1 MVAYLET
8 LGYQSLQAAS
18 GHDALE
24 LLTDAGGSVDVL
36 LADYAMPGMSGADL
50 ARTVGAN
57 WPELPVVVITGYA
70 DTTGLGDQ
78 LDDTVLLH
86 KPFGINELGSAIDRA
101 AQRNSAAVSQAKVVP
116 LRPRAIG

>member
-1 MVAYLET
+1 MA
-8 LGYQSLQAAS
+8 
-18 GHDALE
+18 
-24 LLTDAGGSVDVL
+24 DAGDSVDVL

-57 WPELPVVVITGYA
+57 WPELPVVVVTGYA

-86 KPFGINELGSAIDRA
+86 KPFGVNELASAIDRA
-101 AQRNSAAVSQAKVVP
+101 VQRNGAAANDAKVVP
-116 LRPRAIG
+116 LRPRATG